1 MGRLVYA
8 AITSL
13 DGYTADISGDFSWS
27 MPDAEVH
34 AAVNDLERE
43 VGTYLYGRRMY
54 EVMSAW
60 ETMDV
65 GEGEPP
71 ELRDYAQ
78 LWRATDKVVY
88 SRTLEAVTTSRTRLA
103 RTFDPAAVRAL
114 VDASADDVSI
124 GGADLAAA
132 AIRAGIV
139 DEWHQYLSPVIIGG
153 GTHWLPRGVRVDLEL
168 VDERRFANGVVQL
181 HYRSR

>member
-13 DGYTADISGDFSWS
+13 DGYTADAGGDFSWS

-34 AAVNDLERE
+34 AAVNDLERG

-54 EVMSAW
+54 EVMAAW

-65 GEGEPP
+65 GEGAPP

-88 SRTLEAVTTSRTRLA
+88 SRTLDAVTTPRTRLERA
-103 RTFDPAAVRAL
+103 FDPSAVRAL

-124 GGADLAAA
+124 GGAELAAE
-132 AIRAGIV
+132 AIRAGLV
-139 DEWHQYLSPVIIGG
+139 DEWHQFLSPVIVGG
-153 GTHWLPRGVRVDLEL
+153 GKHWLPRDVRVDLAL
-168 VDERRFANGVVQL
+168 VGERRFANGVVHV
-181 HYRSR
+181 HYRSA

>member
-65 GEGEPP
+65 DEGEPP

-88 SRTLEAVTTSRTRLA
+88 SRTLEAVTTSRTRLE

>member
-1 MGRLVYA
+1 MGRLLYA

-34 AAVNDLERE
+34 AAVNDLERG

-54 EVMSAW
+54 DVMSAW

-71 ELRDYAQ
+71 ELRDYAH

-88 SRTLEAVTTSRTRLA
+88 SRTLEAVTTSRTRLE

-139 DEWHQYLSPVIIGG
+139 DEWHQYLSPVIVGG
-153 GTHWLPRGVRVDLEL
+153 GTHWLPRGARVDLEL
-168 VDERRFANGVVQL
+168 VGERRFANGVVHV
-181 HYRSR
+181 HYRSA